1 MNLSLN
7 GEPREIPGVRT
18 LPELVEALGLPA
30 AALLIEHNGLALLRD
45 EWGTRPLADG
55 DRIEFLRIT
64 AGG

>member
-1 MNLSLN
+1 MNLFLN
-7 GEPREIPGVRT
+7 GESREIPGVRT
-18 LPELVEALGLPA
+18 LPELVETLGLPA

-45 EWGTRPLADG
+45 EWAARPLADG